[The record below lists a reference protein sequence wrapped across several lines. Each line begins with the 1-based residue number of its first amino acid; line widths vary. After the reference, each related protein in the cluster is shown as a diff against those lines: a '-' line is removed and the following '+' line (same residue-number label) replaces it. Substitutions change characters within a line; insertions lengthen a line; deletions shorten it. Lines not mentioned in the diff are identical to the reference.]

1 MASPDSFFSSSPK
14 SKSTV
19 YTPRGSPIDDYV
31 QTSTPSSLILS
42 PPEGHYA
49 GWGALP
55 THLLDS
61 PQPAKPLTFIG
72 TESITRR
79 QAQDLDELRAKLRA
93 ALSVTPGFGSPDL
106 ISGGS
111 VPDRSSVSDSPDS
124 SYHDAPLGSQGSA
137 GSVLGR
143 SRYFLDQPSCPSNP
157 SSNTPQSRVEMPLL
171 EVQESRIL
179 KIGGIPL
186 EATSLLL
193 FDKLSVGDSLNSV
206 FGSLDS

>member
-61 PQPAKPLTFIG
+61 PQPAKILTFRG
-72 TESITRR
+72 TESISRR
-79 QAQDLDELRAKLRA
+79 HAQDLDELRAKLRST
-93 ALSVTPGFGSPDL
+93 LSINPGFGSPDP
-106 ISGGS
+106 ISSGS
-111 VPDRSSVSDSPDS
+111 ALDYSTVSNSPDS
-124 SYHDAPLGSQGSA
+124 SYHGASLGNQDLAGSA
-137 GSVLGR
+137 LDR
-143 SRYFLDQPSCPSNP
+143 SRYFLEQPNCPSNP
-157 SSNTPQSRVEMPLL
+157 SSNAPQSRAEMPLL
-171 EVQESRIL
+171 EVQESRVL

-193 FDKLSVGDSLNSV
+193 FDKLSVGDSP
-206 FGSLDS
+206 